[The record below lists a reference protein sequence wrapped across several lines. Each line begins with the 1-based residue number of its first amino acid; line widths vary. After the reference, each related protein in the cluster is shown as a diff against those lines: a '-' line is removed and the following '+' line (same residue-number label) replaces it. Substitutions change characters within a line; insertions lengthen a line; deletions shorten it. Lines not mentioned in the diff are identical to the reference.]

1 MKVDK
6 LKKELTQMSESD
18 LVELLD
24 ALRRERFSLSLNIST
39 THNKDY
45 SLFKKLRKDIAR
57 VQTVRNQAAKRI

>member
-6 LKKELTQMSESD
+6 LKKELTQMSGSD
-18 LVELLD
+18 LAELLD